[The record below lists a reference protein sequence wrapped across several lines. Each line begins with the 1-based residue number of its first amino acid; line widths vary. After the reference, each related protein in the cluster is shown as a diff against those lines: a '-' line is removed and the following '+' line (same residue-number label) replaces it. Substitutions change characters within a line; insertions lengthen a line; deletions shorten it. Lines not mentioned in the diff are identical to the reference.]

1 MCLLEHEIRSENEPL
16 KCCVSTIVSVKH
28 LLLSG
33 GTVIGNSSSLHCSH
47 KQYKYFN
54 ITKLRF
60 PTGRSQTSW
69 IKTGMACS
77 YA

>member
-16 KCCVSTIVSVKH
+16 KCCASTIVSVKH

-47 KQYKYFN
+47 KQYK
-54 ITKLRF
+54 
-60 PTGRSQTSW
+60 
-69 IKTGMACS
+69 
-77 YA
+77 